1 MKGNETTMPIA
12 AVVPDDA
19 DPKELPGTP
28 AGGPGAQTQYSMSRS
43 AFWLMLRRVAVIAA
57 CADLM
62 FLAVFLGLG
71 LPPGDGL
78 ADGLGL
84 GLGPVIPLK
93 MPTRRFALFCRIAI
107 FEPATITG
115 TV

>member
-1 MKGNETTMPIA
+1 VALSVTCSSAVAFVSTAGCTPVPVNRESNERPIA
-12 AVVPDDA
+12 GLGLGLGLPPGDGLA
-19 DPKELPGTP
+19 DGLG
-28 AGGPGAQTQYSMSRS
+28 
-43 AFWLMLRRVAVIAA
+43 
-57 CADLM
+57 
-62 FLAVFLGLG
+62 LGLG